1 MMADPLTS
9 SISPAAESAV
19 RHGIEV
25 RGLTKSF
32 GTTQVLKGIDFAVES
47 VTAVALLG
55 PNGAGKT
62 TTMRILA
69 TLLRPDGGH
78 ALVGGHDV
86 ATEVVQ
92 ARSVLGLTG
101 QETSVDGLLTGR
113 ENLVMIGR
121 LSRMSTKVAKGRAD
135 ELLDLM
141 DLQGAADRQ
150 VKTYSGGMRRRL
162 DLAAS
167 LVATPPIMLLDEPT
181 TGLDPLARQKVWDA
195 IRTLMEQGRT
205 VLLTTQYLAEADLL
219 ADRIVLMDDG
229 EVVAEGTPKSL
240 KSQVGS
246 ERAELTFADS
256 QQITAAAA
264 LLAADDPIIEMTDAT
279 LSLAID
285 DPWQLQSIL
294 DRLHSVDLKPRGITV
309 TQPTLDDVFIAVTD
323 AQRSSRGSVVR

>member
-1 MMADPLTS
+1 V
-9 SISPAAESAV
+9 ISPSLTALASPAGL
-19 RHGIEV
+19 RPGRSGIEV
-25 RGLTKSF
+25 HGLTKSF
-32 GTTQVLKGIDFAVES
+32 GTTQVLKGVDFAVES
-47 VTAVALLG
+47 GTAVALLG

-62 TTMRILA
+62 TTVRILA
-69 TLLRPDGGH
+69 TLLQPDGGR
-78 ALVGGHDV
+78 ALVGGYDV
-86 ATEVVQ
+86 VTEVVR

-121 LSRMSTKVAKGRAD
+121 LSRLSTRAAKRRAD

-150 VKTYSGGMRRRL
+150 SKTYSGGMRRRL

-181 TGLDPLARQKVWDA
+181 TGLDPLARQRVRDA
-195 IRTLMEQGRT
+195 IRRLMDQGTT

-219 ADRIVLMDDG
+219 ADRIVLIDDG

-246 ERAELTFADS
+246 ERAELTFADR
-256 QQITAAAA
+256 QQLAAAA
-264 LLAADDPIIEMTDAT
+264 ELLADQDPITEDTDAS

-285 DPWQLQSIL
+285 DPWQLQTIL
-294 DRLHSVDLKPRGITV
+294 HRLQGADLKPLGITV
-309 TQPTLDDVFIAVTD
+309 TQPTLDDVFITVTNTP
-323 AQRSSRGSVVR
+323 RPTRGGEPG